1 MFVQIR
7 EKKKKIK
14 KPSANF
20 EAFCYSFYSGAPNID
35 LTTVYPQCIEN
46 TFWDYPEYF

>member
-1 MFVQIR
+1 MFVQILG
-7 EKKKKIK
+7 KKIK

-20 EAFCYSFYSGAPNID
+20 EAFCYSFYSGAPNHAF
-35 LTTVYPQCIEN
+35 LQCIEN